1 MSVMNASHFDTCV
14 FESIDHF
21 PPNIPNSTHSTQLY
35 IFEDNAAVFQM
46 INKGRRQNLRHVTR
60 THRVDVDYLFESEF
74 GSLYFGKTRANNRS
88 LGAYLEEGNVDC
100 SFSRKPFSCSALAQ
114 AMSQVLT
121 QADCVDQMWDQYS
134 SQVWKSSCILGDI
147 VALEQWSNHEFTC
160 TRNKRDFAGML
171 SAMNAEGNFLQV
183 ESSSQISRVR
193 KVFETIGPVD
203 KELSKMHETEVHVIS
218 DSVLCLGKQEM
229 NMPEIKFN
237 IRWKEHLE

>member
-1 MSVMNASHFDTCV
+1 MSQERT
-14 FESIDHF
+14 ESMWIICLRVNLDHCILVKHVRTIGHLVHILKKGMLTAAF
-21 PPNIPNSTHSTQLY
+21 LANPSLAQLWH
-35 IFEDNAAVFQM
+35 I
-46 INKGRRQNLRHVTR
+46 T
-60 THRVDVDYLFESEF
+60 
-74 GSLYFGKTRANNRS
+74 
-88 LGAYLEEGNVDC
+88 
-100 SFSRKPFSCSALAQ
+100 Q

-147 VALEQWSNHEFTC
+147 VALEQWSNHEFTG

-183 ESSSQISRVR
+183 EYWSQISRVR